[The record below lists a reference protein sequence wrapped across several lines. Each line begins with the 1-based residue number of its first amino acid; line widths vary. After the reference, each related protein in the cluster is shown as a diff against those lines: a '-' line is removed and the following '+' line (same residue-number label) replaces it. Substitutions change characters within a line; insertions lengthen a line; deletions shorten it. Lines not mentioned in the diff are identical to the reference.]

1 MSIIQKIIT
10 KSRKND
16 GYVAIEAILVA
27 SIIIA
32 LGVFILIK
40 TQESGEGTADIV
52 YQGLSH
58 DSSFINETTKDEII
72 NN

>member
-10 KSRKND
+10 KYKKNN
-16 GYVAIEAILVA
+16 GYVAVETILVA

-40 TQESGEGTADIV
+40 TQSSGEGTAEIV
-52 YQGLSH
+52 YKGLSH
-58 DSSFINETTKDEII
+58 DSAFINETTKNEIV
-72 NN
+72 NR

>member
-10 KSRKND
+10 KTKKND
-16 GYVAIEAILVA
+16 GYVAVETILIA

-40 TQESGEGTADIV
+40 TQDSGQGTADIV
-52 YQGLSH
+52 YKSLSH
-58 DSSFINETTKDEII
+58 DSSFINESTKNDII
-72 NN
+72 N